1 MILYSKSSE
10 KLKSKLNTIL
20 CIYYLIIIKN
30 NHTIYKL
37 ALTRKHI
44 ILMMITI
51 KSKKDSGAT
60 SKEII

>member
-1 MILYSKSSE
+1 MD
-10 KLKSKLNTIL
+10 
-20 CIYYLIIIKN
+20 
-30 NHTIYKL
+30 TIYKL

-60 SKEII
+60 SKEIIQLDRHPYKDR